1 MLWPFSEESIF
12 HQVNSTQRLMI
23 FNDLSKE
30 IEVANEIRNAT
41 SLKKIY
47 NIMIVPVHAGDSKIE
62 PALLL
67 MINRFAGS
75 PE

>member
-1 MLWPFSEESIF
+1 
-12 HQVNSTQRLMI
+12 MI

-30 IEVANEIRNAT
+30 IEFANEIRTAT